1 MLTNSLLENVLATA
15 QETATHSWEYGVV
28 FEALLE
34 YYDPQLSVFHRAT
47 NNPELDFERI
57 KALQYVKQFI
67 RTDSTSLCEGN
78 GMLVSPCLALF
89 SNKIHD
95 I

>member
-1 MLTNSLLENVLATA
+1 MLTNSLLEHVLARA
-15 QETATHSWEYGVV
+15 QETARHSWEYGVV

-47 NNPELDFERI
+47 NNPEQDFERI

-78 GMLVSPCLALF
+78 GMLVPPCLALF
-89 SNKIHD
+89 SNKIHNM
-95 I
+95 